1 LTTECPQCHH
11 RYHLRRTL
19 ASGLATSRP
28 LLMLLSTLFFSLL
41 TLCTGTLLHFLL
53 TRSNSTRRAILTTST
68 IFETEATTSITD
80 TWTGSIGGGYYMVGG
95 VGGSLLW
102 EVFVGSIQTFTR
114 IALEF
119 SDWAQES
126 LSDGFFSG
134 LVFDM
139 GVRFIL
145 GLAVMG
151 SLSFFTLIFSVS
163 IQGPFQIFNTI
174 QAVRIVRNWLRRDNG
189 NARAGRGN
197 FGQAVIILFVMI
209 GTLNTLYGVYRVT
222 RRITQRML
230 VWMEAQI
237 LEVNPDERQKEREK
251 QQRRKQEGYVARW
264 VRLGRWREPWG
275 WWELVV
281 RMFYVAITAAK
292 ERWRKTKE
300 GWARGMAG
308 LHEF

>member
-1 LTTECPQCHH
+1 
-11 RYHLRRTL
+11 
-19 ASGLATSRP
+19 
-28 LLMLLSTLFFSLL
+28 MLLSTFFFVLL
-41 TLCTGTLLHFLL
+41 TLLTGTVLHYLL
-53 TRSNSTRRAILTTST
+53 TRSSSTRRAILTTST
-68 IFETEATTSITD
+68 IFETEATPSVTD
-80 TWTGSIGGGYYMVGG
+80 TWTGNFGGGYYMVGG
-95 VGGSLLW
+95 LGGSLLW

-119 SDWAQES
+119 SDWAQDS

-134 LVFDM
+134 LIFDM

-151 SLSFFTLIFSVS
+151 SFSFFTLIFSVS

-174 QAVRIVRNWLRRDNG
+174 QGVRIVRNWLRRDNG

-197 FGQAVIILFVMI
+197 FGQAIIILFVMI
-209 GTLNTLYGVYRVT
+209 GTLNTLYGVYRVM
-222 RRITQRML
+222 RRMTQRLL

-251 QQRRKQEGYVARW
+251 QQRQRQESYFRRW
-264 VRLGRWREPWG
+264 VRLGRWKEAWG

-281 RMFYVAITAAK
+281 RMCYSIINSAK

-300 GWARGMAG
+300 GWARGLAG
-308 LHEF
+308 LGDH